1 MDEDLRRILAEQA
14 AAIAEI
20 RENSRLTYKYIRWQ
34 RWWGWIKLIIII
46 IPLIAGMIY
55 LPPLLKDLF
64 DLYKLIYVR
73 NN

>member
-20 RENSRLTYKYIRWQ
+20 RENSRLTYKYIRRQ
-34 RWWGWIKLIIII
+34 RLWGWIKLIIII
-46 IPLIAGMIY
+46 IIPLIASIIY

-64 DLYKLIYVR
+64 DWYKSILS
-73 NN
+73 

>member
-14 AAIAEI
+14 VAIAEI

-34 RWWGWIKLIIII
+34 RLWNWIKLVIII
-46 IPLIAGMIY
+46 IPLIAGVIY

-64 DLYKLIYVR
+64 NLYKSILP
-73 NN
+73 